1 MHTLDDWVR
10 YGDEIRRPLM
20 IADELEK
27 SSRVAI
33 IGAGL
38 SGLTIAYRIAKRRP
52 DIEIELHEKTERVG
66 GVISTWKKG
75 DWICD
80 IAVNAVRPHPAFWRL
95 VEDLDISD
103 KFSQSNTNAKSR
115 WIFLRGKQV
124 RLSAKSILR
133 IGLIKLISGINKSRM
148 GGNQLEK

>member
-1 MHTLDDWVR
+1 M
-10 YGDEIRRPLM
+10 E
-20 IADELEK
+20 
-27 SSRVAI
+27 
-33 IGAGL
+33 
-38 SGLTIAYRIAKRRP
+38 
-52 DIEIELHEKTERVG
+52 
-66 GVISTWKKG
+66 KG

-133 IGLIKLISGINKSRM
+133 IGPIKLISGISKSRM

>member
-66 GVISTWKKG
+66 GVISTWKKEIG
-75 DWICD
+75 Y
-80 IAVNAVRPHPAFWRL
+80 V
-95 VEDLDISD
+95 
-103 KFSQSNTNAKSR
+103 
-115 WIFLRGKQV
+115 
-124 RLSAKSILR
+124 ILP
-133 IGLIKLISGINKSRM
+133 
-148 GGNQLEK
+148 